1 MFELFSN
8 DYGNSIYLTEI
19 KYNGFFLYI
28 LHIFYSIIKY
38 YKRFDNLFFLIIA
51 GCQIVMYDD
60 YRSVVPLSIF
70 TVIAIIQHMIE
81 NKDRIIEQ
89 LKINSRTYEIQKDKF
104 IKIIDI
110 KINDHIYLNLH
121 KDIPA
126 DIKIKSGKLVV
137 NEYNLTGEKIDIIK
151 YENDV
156 VYRGTNIIDGDAIGI
171 VINIGNSC
179 KIYNI
184 NYNLKEKVS
193 WIENRLYKLCL
204 TNLYILCGMSILF
217 AMIIY
222 FKYNVNKLLH
232 LLLLF
237 NTLIPLSLQFF
248 LNCSSQIISK
258 RIEKKFGVKI
268 NPHGIKSF
276 QFNPKFIVTDKT
288 GTLTTNRIELNN
300 IYANFDFNKN
310 LNDLATNIIASS
322 MIDMH
327 SITKEILKQDI
338 LEELLINYLSS

>member
-1 MFELFSN
+1 
-8 DYGNSIYLTEI
+8 
-19 KYNGFFLYI
+19 
-28 LHIFYSIIKY
+28 
-38 YKRFDNLFFLIIA
+38 
-51 GCQIVMYDD
+51 MYDD

-70 TVIAIIQHMIE
+70 NVIAIIQHMIE

-110 KINDHIYLNLH
+110 KINDEIHLNLH

-151 YENDV
+151 YENDI
-156 VYRGTNIIDGDAIGI
+156 VYRGTNIIDGYAIGS
-171 VINIGNSC
+171 VANIGNSC

-184 NYNLKEKVS
+184 NYNFKEKVS

-217 AMIIY
+217 ATIIY

-237 NTLIPLSLQFF
+237 NTLIPLKMLTLSDT
-248 LNCSSQIISK
+248 
-258 RIEKKFGVKI
+258 RI
-268 NPHGIKSF
+268 
-276 QFNPKFIVTDKT
+276 
-288 GTLTTNRIELNN
+288 
-300 IYANFDFNKN
+300 
-310 LNDLATNIIASS
+310 
-322 MIDMH
+322 
-327 SITKEILKQDI
+327 
-338 LEELLINYLSS
+338 